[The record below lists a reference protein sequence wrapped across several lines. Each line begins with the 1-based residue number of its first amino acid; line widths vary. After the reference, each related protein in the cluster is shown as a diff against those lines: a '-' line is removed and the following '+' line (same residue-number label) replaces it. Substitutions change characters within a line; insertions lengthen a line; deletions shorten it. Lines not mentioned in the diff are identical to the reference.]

1 MTEIKKGTPVWVWV
15 ENKEGKSKAKYLCY
29 DELSYTGPRHV
40 CVLNGSRIGVAY
52 AEPINETND
61 QALQLI
67 NEAKLKIAEAEKILN
82 AQS

>member
-1 MTEIKKGTPVWVWV
+1 MTEIKKGTPVWVRDSKN
-15 ENKEGKSKAKYLCY
+15 ENKLKATYLFY
-29 DELSYTGPRHV
+29 DDLSNAVCRHV
-40 CVLNGSRIGVAY
+40 CVIGGVRLGFVH

-67 NEAKLKIAEAEKILN
+67 AEAESKIAEAKKLLN